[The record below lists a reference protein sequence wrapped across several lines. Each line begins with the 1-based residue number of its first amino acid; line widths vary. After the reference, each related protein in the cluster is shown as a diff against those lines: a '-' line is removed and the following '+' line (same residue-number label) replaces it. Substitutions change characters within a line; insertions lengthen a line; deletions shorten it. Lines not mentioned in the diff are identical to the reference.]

1 MLGAEGPRP
10 PGMGWQA
17 GTHLALGL
25 SLMNL
30 RPLALLLSLL
40 LAMPG
45 QAASGLE
52 AVRGRAQSARAETRS
67 LRGQQQAL
75 RDELNGLAARIETL
89 KAQRQG
95 RLMAG
100 TELEDALRR
109 SQELSGQLTGLAQA
123 VVAAEGEAERAHLAL
138 HTALSDELT
147 RLLAAW
153 EGTADRGQREKLLEA
168 VRSVRAEREAIRA
181 ALPASQVPSL
191 NKATAGGDDPEDLL
205 AQADTLRDTRD
216 KVRERLKALR
226 GRITEVREERDLDRR
241 MNDFLG
247 EESMFDDQDRR
258 LRLRMGSDRTLQVE
272 RSVPGPSAPTFQGD
286 SPDDSPPNVG
296 GRPDEG
302 VDPGRPPYPTQLS
315 ARATD
320 RRPQVETQR
329 AQDLAS
335 GGPVDLAAMEAE
347 AARLETL
354 AGELEGRATK
364 LERRA
369 QEMGVP

>member
-1 MLGAEGPRP
+1 
-10 PGMGWQA
+10 MGWQA
-17 GTHLALGL
+17 GTYLALGL
-25 SLMNL
+25 SLMKL

-40 LAMPG
+40 LALPG

-95 RLMAG
+95 RLTAG
-100 TELEDALRR
+100 TELEGALRR

-138 HTALSDELT
+138 HTALSDELS

-168 VRSVRAEREAIRA
+168 VRSVRTEREAIRA
-181 ALPASQVPSL
+181 ALPASHVPSL
-191 NKATAGGDDPEDLL
+191 DKATAGGDDPEDLL

-258 LRLRMGSDRTLQVE
+258 LRLRMGSDRALQVE
-272 RSVPGPSAPTFQGD
+272 RSVPGTSAPNFQGD
-286 SPDDSPPNVG
+286 SPDAPSPDVG
-296 GRPDEG
+296 GRPGEG
-302 VDPGRPPYPTQLS
+302 VDPGRPPHPTQLS

-354 AGELEGRATK
+354 ARELEGRATK

-369 QEMGVP
+369 QEMGIP

>member
-1 MLGAEGPRP
+1 
-10 PGMGWQA
+10 
-17 GTHLALGL
+17 
-25 SLMNL
+25 MNL
-30 RPLALLLSLL
+30 RSLALLLSLL
-40 LAMPG
+40 LAVPG

-52 AVRGRAQSARAETRS
+52 AVRGRAQVARAETRS
-67 LRGQQQAL
+67 LRGQQQTL

-100 TELEDALRR
+100 PELEDALRR
-109 SQELSGQLTGLAQA
+109 SQELSGQLTRLAQA
-123 VVAAEGEAERAHLAL
+123 VVSAEGESERAHLAL
-138 HTALSDELT
+138 HTALSDELA

-153 EGTADRGQREKLLEA
+153 EGTTDRGQRAKLLES
-168 VRSVRAEREAIRA
+168 VRSVRSEREAVRA

-191 NKATAGGDDPEDLL
+191 DKATAGGDDPEDLL
-205 AQADTLRDTRD
+205 AQADTLRDTGD

-247 EESMFDDQDRR
+247 EESMFDDHDRR
-258 LRLRMGSDRTLQVE
+258 LRLRMGSDQNIRVE
-272 RSVPGPSAPTFQGD
+272 RAEPGTPMFQ
-286 SPDDSPPNVG
+286 DDSPAPSLPNVG

-302 VDPGRPPYPTQLS
+302 AGPDRPSPPTPFS
-315 ARATD
+315 VRATD

-335 GGPVDLAAMEAE
+335 GGPVDLSAMEAE

-354 AGELEGRATK
+354 ARELEGRATK

>member
-1 MLGAEGPRP
+1 
-10 PGMGWQA
+10 MGRQA

-52 AVRGRAQSARAETRS
+52 AVRGKAQSARAETRS

-89 KAQRQG
+89 KARRQG
-95 RLMAG
+95 RLMTG

-123 VVAAEGEAERAHLAL
+123 VVAAEGEAERAHLTL
-138 HTALSDELT
+138 HAALSDELT

-153 EGTADRGQREKLLEA
+153 EGTTDRSQREKLLEA

-191 NKATAGGDDPEDLL
+191 DKATAGGDDPEDLL

-226 GRITEVREERDLDRR
+226 GRITEVREERDLERR

-258 LRLRMGSDRTLQVE
+258 LRMRMGSDRALQVE
-272 RSVPGPSAPTFQGD
+272 RSVPGPNGPAFQAD
-286 SPDDSPPNVG
+286 SPASEPPPNVG

-302 VDPGRPPYPTQLS
+302 GDPFPPPTPLS
-315 ARATD
+315 ARAAD

-335 GGPVDLAAMEAE
+335 GGPVDLTALEAE

-354 AGELEGRATK
+354 ARELEGRATK

-369 QEMGVP
+369 QEMGTP

>member
-1 MLGAEGPRP
+1 
-10 PGMGWQA
+10 MGRQA

-30 RPLALLLSLL
+30 RSLALLLSLL

-191 NKATAGGDDPEDLL
+191 DKATAGGDDPEDLL

-286 SPDDSPPNVG
+286 SPDDPTPNVG
-296 GRPDEG
+296 GRPGEG
-302 VDPGRPPYPTQLS
+302 VDPSRPPYPTQLS
-315 ARATD
+315 SRATD

-347 AARLETL
+347 ATRLETL
-354 AGELEGRATK
+354 ARELEGRATK

>member
-1 MLGAEGPRP
+1 
-10 PGMGWQA
+10 
-17 GTHLALGL
+17 
-25 SLMNL
+25 MNL
-30 RPLALLLSLL
+30 RSLALLLSLL

-52 AVRGRAQSARAETRS
+52 AMRGRAQSARAETRS
-67 LRGQQQAL
+67 LRGQQQTL

-89 KAQRQG
+89 KARRQG

-168 VRSVRAEREAIRA
+168 VRVVRAEREAIRA

-191 NKATAGGDDPEDLL
+191 DKATAGGDDPEDLL

-258 LRLRMGSDRTLQVE
+258 LRLRMGSDRSLQVE
-272 RSVPGPSAPTFQGD
+272 RSVPGPGEPAFQGGSSD
-286 SPDDSPPNVG
+286 APPTLG

-302 VDPGRPPYPTQLS
+302 VDPSRPPTPTPLS

-329 AQDLAS
+329 AQDLAA
-335 GGPVDLAAMEAE
+335 GGPVDLAALEAE

-369 QEMGVP
+369 QELGVP